1 MELTGKIIEVLP
13 TQEGEGKNGIWK
25 KQQIIIEHRR
35 VAAENSAL
43 PNAPR
48 KVCITLWGDLTGQVD
63 IEGMDVAA
71 TCDLESRQSAGR
83 WYTEVKAWKFK
94 LLGMFL
100 FLSLFGCNDNSRQKA
115 YVGEWDK
122 LESSYFIY
130 RWVFTETDGQLHAR
144 HIKQRV
150 EKYKGIE
157 SEYACDVDEKGNVVI
172 HTGIDVKG
180 NISAGK
186 LYLMGEAYQKLRE

>member
-13 TQEGEGKNGIWK
+13 TQEGAGKNGIWK
-25 KQQIIIEHRR
+25 KQQIIIEQHQ
-35 VAAENSAL
+35 VAADYT
-43 PNAPR
+43 PR
-48 KVCITLWGDLTGQVD
+48 KVCITLWGDLTGQIG
-63 IEGMDVAA
+63 IEGMQVAA
-71 TCDLESRQSAGR
+71 TCHVESRQNAGR

-94 LLGMFL
+94 LLGMLL
-100 FLSLFGCNDNSRQKA
+100 FMSLFGCNTGSREA
-115 YVGEWDK
+115 YIGEWNK

-130 RWVFTETDGQLHAR
+130 RWVFTESKGKLHAR

-157 SEYACDVDEKGNVVI
+157 SEYACDLDQKGNVVI
-172 HTGIDVKG
+172 HAGIDIKG
-180 NISAGK
+180 TISEGK

>member
-13 TQEGEGKNGIWK
+13 TQEGAGKNGIWK
-25 KQQIIIEHRR
+25 KQQIIIEHHQ
-35 VAAENSAL
+35 VAADYST
-43 PNAPR
+43 PTHTPR
-48 KVCITLWGDLTGQVD
+48 KVCITLWGDLTGQVG
-63 IEGMDVAA
+63 IEGMQVEAN
-71 TCDLESRQSAGR
+71 CHVESRQSAGR

-100 FLSLFGCNDNSRQKA
+100 FMSLFGCNDDSRQKA
-115 YVGEWDK
+115 YLGEWNK

-130 RWVFTETDGQLHAR
+130 RWVFTESDGKLHAR

-157 SEYACDVDEKGNVVI
+157 SEYACDTDEKGNVVI
-172 HTGIDVKG
+172 HTGIDIKG
-180 NISAGK
+180 NISEGK
-186 LYLMGEAYQKLRE
+186 LYLMGETYQKLRE